1 MKKYIKNGVIITAG
15 TAFVDGGKVFY
26 NPSEAIYLSHGWV
39 EYIKPQPERT
49 LEEAKREKI
58 EAITGYDVSDNVNN
72 FIINGT
78 PYWLSKAD
86 RVGLMN
92 STNILK
98 AAGRLTTFLWYNGIE
113 LEVSCDALISMLS
126 QLEIYALECY
136 CVTEE
141 HKAAVEALSSIA
153 SVDAYDVTADYP
165 AQLSFNV

>member
-1 MKKYIKNGVIITAG
+1 MKKYIKNGVIIDEG
-15 TAFVDGGKVFY
+15 TPVSDGRKVYY
-26 NPSEAIYLSHGWV
+26 NATQAIYEMCGWQV
-39 EYIKPQPERT
+39 YTEPQPERT
-49 LEEAKREKI
+49 LEDAKHEKI
-58 EAITGYDVSDNVNN
+58 VAIKDYDVSDAVNS
-72 FIINGT
+72 FTINGED
-78 PYWLSKAD
+78 YWLSKAD

-98 AAGRLTTFLWYNGIE
+98 AAGTQTASLWYNGNEI
-113 LEVSCDALISMLS
+113 EVSCDALISMLS

-141 HKAAVEALSSIA
+141 HKAAVNALSSIA